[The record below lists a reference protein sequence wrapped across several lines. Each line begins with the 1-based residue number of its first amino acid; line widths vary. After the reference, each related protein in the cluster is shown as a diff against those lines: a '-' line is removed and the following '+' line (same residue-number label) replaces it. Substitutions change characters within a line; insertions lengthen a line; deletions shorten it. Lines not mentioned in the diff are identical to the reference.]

1 MDGTHLH
8 LTVTTFLAFL
18 VLTRLQ
24 ASVQAQD
31 RESIGL
37 SATFM

>member
-1 MDGTHLH
+1 MDGTHLIWPF
-8 LTVTTFLAFL
+8 V
-18 VLTRLQ
+18 VLTLLQ

-31 RESIGL
+31 GESLLL